1 MSLLFTI
8 HHKKNFLN
16 SLESKKNNLKARR
29 NGDQRNSEYMVN
41 LSTLI
46 GKTMRIMSE
55 FNNFLKGKIGLMSW
69 TTITCILEVV
79 VIRDKVF

>member
-29 NGDQRNSEYMVN
+29 NGVQRNSEYMVN

>member
-1 MSLLFTI
+1 MEMSLLFTI

-46 GKTMRIMSE
+46 GKTMRIMS
-55 FNNFLKGKIGLMSW
+55 
-69 TTITCILEVV
+69 
-79 VIRDKVF
+79 